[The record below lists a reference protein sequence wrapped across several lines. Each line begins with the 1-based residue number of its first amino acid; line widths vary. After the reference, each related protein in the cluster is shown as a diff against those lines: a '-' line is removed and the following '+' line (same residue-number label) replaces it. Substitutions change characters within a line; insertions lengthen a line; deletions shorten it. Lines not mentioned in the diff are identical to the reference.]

1 MAASR
6 PVVDGPRA
14 CTKAD
19 LEDALALINSVFR
32 AGTDQDVRID
42 YPMVYHPSAM
52 HLQRIVRVDGKLVAH
67 VPVAPRGVISG
78 DDSFTAAMI
87 SATVTHA
94 DHRHHG
100 YGTACLMSCI
110 RTMEEEGWPVSVLW
124 TMERTFP
131 FYQQAGYEAVASQGW
146 VYSVGPE
153 DLGALPDGR
162 FGVVEYDAADPG
174 HLDAIMGM
182 HETEPLRIARSRTD
196 YEALFSLPK
205 VSTFLATDGGGFA
218 GYLMYGESS
227 NKPGLIEAG
236 GPVEAVEALA
246 SHVVRSA
253 GRDIQAITPLTPTPL
268 GALCEARVPE
278 TRQPVEK
285 AAGVGNQMHRINS
298 LEGLLRSIRGHLGR
312 QVGRAE
318 RPGLS
323 SLHRLGRG
331 GNTELR
337 RRRGRGLGR
346 RRNGAHRPD
355 SPGADQGRVRQPP
368 HAWAPGRERPRRG
381 PAPARLPLLFPN
393 LGARP
398 LLAPLPSR

>member
-162 FGVVEYDAADPG
+162 FGVVEYDAADLG

-182 HETEPLRIARSRTD
+182 HETEPLRIARSHTD

-298 LEGLLRSIRGHLGR
+298 LEGLLRSIRGHLGSR
-312 QVGRAE
+312 SEGQSGQVSLVCTDSGEAVTLSFANGEAE
-318 RPGLS
+318 VS
-323 SLHRLGRG
+323 SGAATEPIALTRRELTRVVFGSHPTLGPLNVSG
-331 GNTELR
+331 
-337 RRRGRGLGR
+337 
-346 RRNGAHRPD
+346 
-355 SPGADQGRVRQPP
+355 PGAD
-368 HAWAPGRERPRRG
+368 
-381 PAPARLPLLFPN
+381 LLKLVFPYYFPIWE
-393 LGARP
+393 LDHC
-398 LLAPLPSR
+398 

>member
-6 PVVDGPRA
+6 PAVDGPRA
-14 CTKAD
+14 CTPAD

-32 AGTDQDVRID
+32 EGTDQDVRTD
-42 YPMVYHPSAM
+42 YPLVYHPSAV
-52 HLQRIVRVDGKLVAH
+52 HLRRIVRVDGELVAH

-94 DHRHHG
+94 DHRHRG
-100 YGTACLMSCI
+100 YGTACLASCI

-146 VYSVGPE
+146 VYSLGPE
-153 DLGALPDGR
+153 DLGALQGGR
-162 FGVVEYDAADPG
+162 FGVVKYDASDPG

-182 HETEPLRIARSRTD
+182 HETEPLRIARSRSD

-218 GYLMYGESS
+218 GYLMYGEST

-246 SHVVRSA
+246 AHA
-253 GRDIQAITPLTPTPL
+253 AQQTGRDIQAITPLTPTPL
-268 GALCEARVPE
+268 GALCEARVPG

-298 LEGLLRSIRGHLGR
+298 LEGLLRSIQGHLGAR
-312 QVGRAE
+312 SEGQSGQVSLVCTDSGEAVTLSFAGGEAE
-318 RPGLS
+318 VS
-323 SLHRLGRG
+323 SGAATEPIAMTRRELTRIIFGSHPSLGPLH
-331 GNTELR
+331 
-337 RRRGRGLGR
+337 
-346 RRNGAHRPD
+346 
-355 SPGADQGRVRQPP
+355 V
-368 HAWAPGRERPRRG
+368 RG
-381 PAPARLPLLFPN
+381 PGEELLRLVFPYYFPIWE
-393 LGARP
+393 LDHC
-398 LLAPLPSR
+398 

>member
-14 CTKAD
+14 CTPAD

-42 YPMVYHPSAM
+42 YPIVYHPSAM

-196 YEALFSLPK
+196 YEALFRLPK

-253 GRDIQAITPLTPTPL
+253 GRDNQAITPLTPTPL

-298 LEGLLRSIRGHLGR
+298 LEGLLRSIRGHLGSR
-312 QVGRAE
+312 SEGQSGQVSLVCTDSGEAVTLSFANGEAE
-318 RPGLS
+318 VS
-323 SLHRLGRG
+323 SGAATEPIALTRRELTRVVFGSHPTLGPLDVSG
-331 GNTELR
+331 
-337 RRRGRGLGR
+337 
-346 RRNGAHRPD
+346 
-355 SPGADQGRVRQPP
+355 PGAD
-368 HAWAPGRERPRRG
+368 
-381 PAPARLPLLFPN
+381 LLQLVFPYYFPIWE
-393 LGARP
+393 LDHC
-398 LLAPLPSR
+398 